1 MKVEIHGVQVF
12 LKQVN
17 NYHEELI
24 KKSMA
29 GLIKCQNT
37 LIKEAMQITPWKTG
51 NLARSYSAPIPTVT
65 GNQVVATVENSAEY
79 AVRVHEMPDPR
90 LARSDRGQLIPKP
103 VNWSKEGTGNKF
115 LERPLFA
122 NANKFLEYI
131 RRGK

>member
-17 NYHEELI
+17 NYHEKLI

-37 LIKEAMQITPWKTG
+37 LIEEAMQITPWKTG

-65 GNQVVATVENSAEY
+65 GNQVIATVENSAKY
-79 AVRVHEMPDPR
+79 AVRVHEMPDE
-90 LARSDRGQLIPKP
+90 G
-103 VNWSKEGTGNKF
+103 VNWSKPGTGPKF
-115 LERPLFA
+115 LERPLFE

-131 RRGK
+131 RRGGK